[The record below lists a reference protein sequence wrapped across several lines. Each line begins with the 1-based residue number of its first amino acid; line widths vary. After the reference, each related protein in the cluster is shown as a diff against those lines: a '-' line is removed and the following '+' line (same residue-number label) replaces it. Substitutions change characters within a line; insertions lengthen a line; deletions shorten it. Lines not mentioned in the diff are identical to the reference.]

1 MTIISCRPLQYSG
14 STPDCG
20 FGNPG
25 STPGKGIHFY
35 TTNNV
40 KERKRRKK
48 KLFKY
53 RKRQKER
60 ERERE
65 REKERERKGK
75 AKPFK
80 LSCFFIY
87 QNIL

>member
-1 MTIISCRPLQYSG
+1 MTIISCKPLQYSG

-40 KERKRRKK
+40 KERKRK

-53 RKRQKER
+53 RKKTEKEKEKR
-60 ERERE
+60 KERE
-65 REKERERKGK
+65 REKE
-75 AKPFK
+75 KPTH
-80 LSCFFIY
+80 LNYLVFIY

>member
-40 KERKRRKK
+40 KERKKK
-48 KLFKY
+48 KEKRNYLNIEKD
-53 RKRQKER
+53 RKKER
-60 ERERE
+60 E
-65 REKERERKGK
+65 KRKGK
-75 AKPFK
+75 ANPFK

>member
-35 TTNNV
+35 TTKNV
-40 KERKRRKK
+40 KERKKNY
-48 KLFKY
+48 LNIE
-53 RKRQKER
+53 KRQKER
-60 ERERE
+60 ERGKGK
-65 REKERERKGK
+65 REKRK
-75 AKPFK
+75 
-80 LSCFFIY
+80 SQTI
-87 QNIL
+87 

>member
-1 MTIISCRPLQYSG
+1 MIIISCRPLQYSG

-40 KERKRRKK
+40 KERKKKKEKRNYLNIEKDRKK
-48 KLFKY
+48 
-53 RKRQKER
+53 ER
-60 ERERE
+60 G
-65 REKERERKGK
+65 KRKGK
-75 AKPFK
+75 ANLFK
-80 LSCFFIY
+80 LSCFY
-87 QNIL
+87 ILEYIITYIS

>member
-40 KERKRRKK
+40 KERNYLNIEKDRKK
-48 KLFKY
+48 
-53 RKRQKER
+53 ER
-60 ERERE
+60 G
-65 REKERERKGK
+65 KRKGK
-75 AKPFK
+75 ANLFK
-80 LSCFFIY
+80 LSCFY
-87 QNIL
+87 ILEYIITYIS

>member
-40 KERKRRKK
+40 KERNYLNIEKDRKK
-48 KLFKY
+48 GKEKEKEK
-53 RKRQKER
+53 RK
-60 ERERE
+60 E
-65 REKERERKGK
+65 REKE
-75 AKPFK
+75 KPTY
-80 LSCFFIY
+80 LNYLVFIY

>member
-40 KERKRRKK
+40 KERKRK

-53 RKRQKER
+53 RKKTER
-60 ERERE
+60 ERGKGK
-65 REKERERKGK
+65 REKRKSQ
-75 AKPFK
+75 P
-80 LSCFFIY
+80 I
-87 QNIL
+87 

>member
-40 KERKRRKK
+40 KERNYLNIEKDRKK
-48 KLFKY
+48 
-53 RKRQKER
+53 ER
-60 ERERE
+60 G
-65 REKERERKGK
+65 KRKGK
-75 AKPFK
+75 ANLFK
-80 LSCFFIY
+80 LSCFY
-87 QNIL
+87 ILEYIITYIT

>member
-1 MTIISCRPLQYSG
+1 MTIISCKPLQYSG

-40 KERKRRKK
+40 KERKRKK
-48 KLFKY
+48 E
-53 RKRQKER
+53 KRNYLNIEK
-60 ERERE
+60 
-65 REKERERKGK
+65 REKERKRKGK
-75 AKPFK
+75 REKEKEKRKSQP
-80 LSCFFIY
+80 I
-87 QNIL
+87 

>member
-60 ERERE
+60 EREK
-65 REKERERKGK
+65 EKPNHLNYLVFLYTR
-75 AKPFK
+75 
-80 LSCFFIY
+80 IY
-87 QNIL
+87 YNIHNIT

>member
-40 KERKRRKK
+40 KERKKNY
-48 KLFKY
+48 LNIE
-53 RKRQKER
+53 KRQKGR
-60 ERERE
+60 ERGKGKGKGK
-65 REKERERKGK
+65 REKRK
-75 AKPFK
+75 
-80 LSCFFIY
+80 SQTI
-87 QNIL
+87 

>member
-40 KERKRRKK
+40 KERKKKKEKK

-60 ERERE
+60 ERK
-65 REKERERKGK
+65 EKRKSQ
-75 AKPFK
+75 P
-80 LSCFFIY
+80 I
-87 QNIL
+87 

>member
-40 KERKRRKK
+40 KERNYLNIEKDRKK
-48 KLFKY
+48 
-53 RKRQKER
+53 ER
-60 ERERE
+60 G
-65 REKERERKGK
+65 KRKGK
-75 AKPFK
+75 ANPFK
-80 LSCFFIY
+80 SSCFY
-87 QNIL
+87 ILEYIITYIT

>member
-1 MTIISCRPLQYSG
+1 MIIISCRPLQYSG

-40 KERKRRKK
+40 KERNYLNIEKDRKK
-48 KLFKY
+48 
-53 RKRQKER
+53 ER
-60 ERERE
+60 G
-65 REKERERKGK
+65 KRKGK
-75 AKPFK
+75 ANLFK
-80 LSCFFIY
+80 LSCFY
-87 QNIL
+87 ILEYIITYIS